1 MEIVNKYIYG
11 SLEHRYMDANAKCFN
26 EIVGWST
33 NLWLTM
39 LFKRLGSA
47 IARGRY
53 SYGPP

>member
-1 MEIVNKYIYG
+1 MEIVNKYVYG
-11 SLEHRYMDANAKCFN
+11 SLEHRYMDANAECFN